1 MVKRQRILQLV
12 PTLSYGDGVGND
24 VLAIHKILEKNGYDT
39 HIFAENIDKRISKK
53 VASPVRKMPVLS
65 EKDIII
71 YHLSNGCSLND
82 HLGEYVAKKIIRYH
96 NITPPE
102 FFSMYDGRNAVN
114 CREGLSQMRE
124 LRTVADYC
132 LADSEYNREDLI
144 KAGYDCDIDVLP
156 IVIPMKD
163 YEKVPSEEVK
173 KRYDDGL
180 LNVLFTGRIVPN
192 KKQEDVINAFFHY
205 QKYYNPKSRLFLVG
219 SGEETAYYQS
229 LCEYVKQ
236 LGVQNVIFTGHISFE
251 EMLAF
256 YSLADLFLCMSEH
269 EGFCIP
275 LVEAMIFDIPV
286 IAYQGTG
293 VTGTLNGSGFP
304 LFHKRPVETAGVMNY
319 IQTHDEV
326 RDTLIKEQRIRLKDF
341 DGEKVGGQLLMFLQ
355 KKIGDWK

>member
-1 MVKRQRILQLV
+1 MGERRRILQLV

-24 VLAIHKILEKNGYDT
+24 VLAIHEILKKSEYQT
-39 HIFAENIDKRISKK
+39 HIYAENIDKRISKK
-53 VASPVRKMPVLS
+53 VVSPVKRMPVLS

-82 HLGEYVAKKIIRYH
+82 KLVEYKAKKIIRYH

-114 CREGLSQMRE
+114 CREGLSQMRG
-124 LRTVADYC
+124 LRDIADYC
-132 LADSEYNREDLI
+132 LADSEYNKKDLI
-144 KAGYDCDIDVLP
+144 RAGYDCDIDVLP
-156 IVIPMKD
+156 VVIPMKD
-163 YEKVPSEEVK
+163 YEKEPDRAVK
-173 KRYDDGL
+173 ERYNDDFV
-180 LNVLFTGRIVPN
+180 NVLFTGRIVPN

-219 SGEETAYYQS
+219 TGQGTAYYES
-229 LCEYVKQ
+229 LCEYVKK
-236 LGVQNVIFTGHISFE
+236 LGVQNVIFTGHISFG

-256 YSLADLFLCMSEH
+256 YSIADLFLCMSEH

-275 LVEAMIFDIPV
+275 LVEAMIFDIPI

-293 VTGTLNGSGFP
+293 VTETLKESGFP
-304 LFHKRPVETAGVMNY
+304 LFYKRPVEIAGIMNY
-319 IQTHDEV
+319 IRTHDKI
-326 RDTLIKEQRIRLKDF
+326 RDTLVKEQRVRLKDF
-341 DGEKVGGQLLMFLQ
+341 GVEVVGGQLLKFLQ

>member
-1 MVKRQRILQLV
+1 MVERQRILQLV

-24 VLAIHKILEKNGYDT
+24 VLAIHEILEKGGYNT

-53 VASPVRKMPVLS
+53 AVSPVRKIPVLTK
-65 EKDIII
+65 KDIII

-82 HLGEYVAKKIIRYH
+82 QLREYAAKKIIRYH

-102 FFSMYDGRNAVN
+102 FFSIYDGRNAVN

-124 LRTVADYC
+124 LRAVADYC

-144 KAGYDCDIDVLP
+144 KAGYSCDIDVLP

-163 YEKVPSEEVK
+163 YEKKPSKEIKE
-173 KRYDDGL
+173 RYNDDFV
-180 LNVLFTGRIVPN
+180 NVLFTGRIVPN

-219 SGEETAYYQS
+219 SGQETIYYES
-229 LCEYVKQ
+229 LCEYIKQ

-251 EMLAF
+251 EILAF
-256 YSLADLFLCMSEH
+256 YSVADLFVCMSEH

-275 LVEAMIFDIPV
+275 LVEAMIFDIPI

-293 VTGTLNGSGFP
+293 VTGTLNGCGFP
-304 LFHKRPVETAGVMNY
+304 LFHKCPIETAGVMNY
-319 IQTHDEV
+319 IQTHGEV
-326 RDTLIKEQRIRLKDF
+326 KDTLIKEQRIRLKDF
-341 DGEKVGGQLLMFLQ
+341 DGEIVGRQLLKLLQ
-355 KKIGDWK
+355 KKIGVWK